1 MNIVMP
7 RLGESVEEGTVI
19 RWLKQVGDPI
29 ERDESVVE
37 ITTDKID
44 TDIPAIA
51 GGVLSEIRV
60 AEGTT
65 VAIGEVIGVIDTGDE
80 EEPGTG
86 EAGEDGRAGRDSGDG
101 GDGGETGGEVE
112 TIEADALTP
121 AAETGDGGPLRGK
134 RSERFYSPLVLR
146 IAREERIDM
155 ATLES
160 LEGTGKGGRLTR
172 DDLLTYLER
181 RASRIPEPAV
191 EQEED
196 SEFVS
201 VSRPSGTEEARV
213 VNMDT
218 LRKAISKHMVLS
230 KQVSPHVT
238 SVSEVDMTHVVR
250 FRDEARE
257 PFQQKTGIRLTLTP
271 FFITAIVEA
280 LRANPMLNA
289 TMDGDRVLQWKH
301 VNLGL
306 AVGLEKGVVVPV
318 IRHADEM
325 DFAEIAG
332 AAHDL
337 AKRAHDRKLSPDDLK
352 GSTFTLTNPGM
363 WDTLFGTPIINQP
376 EAGILATGSVKKQVV
391 VQADD
396 SLAIRSMMYLSLSF
410 DHRFIDGLNAARFI
424 RDITRSLES
433 FDTGRVGV

>member
-80 EEPGTG
+80 EEAESTGTEAEG
-86 EAGEDGRAGRDSGDG
+86 QPERAGEGPETIEADELTPAAADG
-101 GDGGETGGEVE
+101 GDGG
-112 TIEADALTP
+112 
-121 AAETGDGGPLRGK
+121 PLKRR

-155 ATLES
+155 ATLEA
-160 LEGTGKGGRLTR
+160 LEGTGKGGRVTR

-181 RASRIPEPAV
+181 RASRIPEPAA
-191 EQEED
+191 EQEDD
-196 SEFVS
+196 SEYVS
-201 VSRPSGTEEARV
+201 VSRPAGIEEARV
-213 VNMDT
+213 VTMDT
-218 LRKAISKHMVLS
+218 LRKAIARHMVLS
-230 KQVSPHVT
+230 KEVSPHVT

-257 PFQQKTGIRLTLTP
+257 RFQQKTGIKLTLTP
-271 FFITAIVEA
+271 FFITAIVDA
-280 LRANPMLNA
+280 LQANPMLNA

-301 VNLGL
+301 VNMGL

-376 EAGILATGSVKKQVV
+376 EAGIIATGSVKKQVV

-396 SLAIRSMMYLSLSF
+396 SLAIRSMMFMSLSF

-424 RDITRSLES
+424 RDITRGLES

>member
-19 RWLKQVGDPI
+19 RWLKKVGDPI
-29 ERDESVVE
+29 DRDESVVE

-65 VAIGEVIGVIDTGDE
+65 VSIGEVIGVIDTGDDAE
-80 EEPGTG
+80 TG
-86 EAGEDGRAGRDSGDG
+86 PSEAEAEGQAERAG
-101 GDGGETGGEVE
+101 GEPE
-112 TIEADALTP
+112 TIEADELTP
-121 AAETGDGGPLRGK
+121 AAADSGDEGPVRRA
-134 RSERFYSPLVLR
+134 RSDRFYSPLVLR

-160 LEGTGKGGRLTR
+160 LEGTGKGGRVTR

-181 RASRIPEPAV
+181 RASRIPEPAA
-191 EQEED
+191 EQEDE

-201 VSRPSGTEEARV
+201 VSRPAGTEEARV
-213 VNMDT
+213 VSLDT
-218 LRKAISKHMVLS
+218 LRKTIARHMVLS

-257 PFQQKTGIRLTLTP
+257 RFQQKTGIKLTLTP
-271 FFITAIVEA
+271 FFITAIVDA

-289 TMDGDRVLQWKH
+289 TMDGDRILQWKH
-301 VNLGL
+301 VNMGL

-325 DFAEIAG
+325 DFSEIAR

-376 EAGILATGSVKKQVV
+376 EAGIIATGSVKKQVV

-396 SLAIRSMMYLSLSF
+396 SLAIRSMMFMSLSF

-424 RDITRSLES
+424 RDITRGLES
-433 FDTGRVGV
+433 FDTGRVGA

>member
-1 MNIVMP
+1 MP

-80 EEPGTG
+80 EDAGSG
-86 EAGEDGRAGRDSGDG
+86 EADAEGQAER
-101 GDGGETGGEVE
+101 TGPEPE
-112 TIEADALTP
+112 TIEADELTP
-121 AAETGDGGPLRGK
+121 AAAGGGDGGPLRRK

-160 LEGTGKGGRLTR
+160 LEGTGKGGRVTR

-181 RASRIPEPAV
+181 RASRIPEPAA
-191 EQEED
+191 EQEGD
-196 SEFVS
+196 SEYVS

-218 LRKAISKHMVLS
+218 LRKTIARHMVHS
-230 KQVSPHVT
+230 KEVSPHVT

-257 PFQQKTGIRLTLTP
+257 RFQQKTGIRLTLTP
-271 FFITAIVEA
+271 FFITAIVDA
-280 LRANPMLNA
+280 LRENPMLNA

-325 DFAEIAG
+325 DFAEIAA

-424 RDITRSLES
+424 RDITRNLES
-433 FDTGRVGV
+433 FDTGRVGA

>member
-1 MNIVMP
+1 MRNVNIVMP

-80 EEPGTG
+80 VDAGSG
-86 EAGEDGRAGRDSGDG
+86 EADAEGQAERAGP
-101 GDGGETGGEVE
+101 EPE
-112 TIEADALTP
+112 TIEADELTP
-121 AAETGDGGPLRGK
+121 AAADGGDGGPLRRK

-160 LEGTGKGGRLTR
+160 LEGTGKGGRVTR

-181 RASRIPEPAV
+181 RASRIPEPAA
-191 EQEED
+191 EQEEA

-201 VSRPSGTEEARV
+201 VSRPAGTEEARV

-218 LRKAISKHMVLS
+218 LRKAIARHMVHS
-230 KQVSPHVT
+230 KEVSPHVT

-257 PFQQKTGIRLTLTP
+257 RFQQKTGIRLTLTP
-271 FFITAIVEA
+271 FFITAIVDA
-280 LRANPMLNA
+280 LRENPMLNA

-325 DFAEIAG
+325 EFAEIAA

-424 RDITRSLES
+424 RDITHNLES
-433 FDTGRVGV
+433 FDTGRVGA

>member
-19 RWLKQVGDPI
+19 RWLKKVGDPI
-29 ERDESVVE
+29 DRDESVVE

-60 AEGTT
+60 DEGTT
-65 VAIGEVIGVIDTGDE
+65 VAIGEVIGVIDTGDDADAGPSGVE
-80 EEPGTG
+80 AEGQAERAGEEP
-86 EAGEDGRAGRDSGDG
+86 
-101 GDGGETGGEVE
+101 E
-112 TIEADALTP
+112 TIEADELTP
-121 AAETGDGGPLRGK
+121 AAADSDNESPVRRA
-134 RSERFYSPLVLR
+134 RSDRFYSPLVLR

-160 LEGTGKGGRLTR
+160 LEGTGKGGRVTR

-181 RASRIPEPAV
+181 RASRIPEPAA
-191 EQEED
+191 EQEDE

-201 VSRPSGTEEARV
+201 VSRPAGTEEARV
-213 VNMDT
+213 VSLDT
-218 LRKAISKHMVLS
+218 LRKTIARHMVLS

-257 PFQQKTGIRLTLTP
+257 RFQQKTGIKLTLTP
-271 FFITAIVEA
+271 FFITAIVDA

-289 TMDGDRVLQWKH
+289 TMDGDRILQWKH
-301 VNLGL
+301 VNMGL

-325 DFAEIAG
+325 DFSEIAR

-376 EAGILATGSVKKQVV
+376 EAGIIATGSVKKQVV

-396 SLAIRSMMYLSLSF
+396 SLAIRSMMFMSLSF

-424 RDITRSLES
+424 RDITRGLES
-433 FDTGRVGV
+433 FDTGRVGA

>member
-1 MNIVMP
+1 VNIVMP

-19 RWLKQVGDPI
+19 RWLKKVGDPI
-29 ERDESVVE
+29 DRDESVVE

-65 VAIGEVIGVIDTGDE
+65 VSIGEVIGVIDTGDDADAGPSGVE
-80 EEPGTG
+80 AEGQAERAGEEP
-86 EAGEDGRAGRDSGDG
+86 
-101 GDGGETGGEVE
+101 E
-112 TIEADALTP
+112 TIEADELTP
-121 AAETGDGGPLRGK
+121 AAADSDDESPVRRA
-134 RSERFYSPLVLR
+134 RSDRFYSPLVLR

-160 LEGTGKGGRLTR
+160 LEGTGKGGRVTR

-181 RASRIPEPAV
+181 RASRIPEPAA
-191 EQEED
+191 EQEDE

-201 VSRPSGTEEARV
+201 VSRPAGTEEARV
-213 VNMDT
+213 VSLDT
-218 LRKAISKHMVLS
+218 LRKTIARHMVLS

-257 PFQQKTGIRLTLTP
+257 RFQQKTGIKLTLTP
-271 FFITAIVEA
+271 FFITAIVDA

-289 TMDGDRVLQWKH
+289 TMDGDRILQWKH
-301 VNLGL
+301 VNIGL

-325 DFAEIAG
+325 DFSEIAR

-376 EAGILATGSVKKQVV
+376 EAGIIATGSVKKQVV

-396 SLAIRSMMYLSLSF
+396 SLAIRSMMFMSLSF

-424 RDITRSLES
+424 RDITRGLES
-433 FDTGRVGV
+433 FDTGRVGA

>member
-1 MNIVMP
+1 MRNVNITMP
-7 RLGESVEEGTVI
+7 RLGESVEEGTII
-19 RWLKQVGDPI
+19 RWLKKVGDPI

-60 AEGTT
+60 DEGTT
-65 VAIGEVIGVIDTGDE
+65 VAIGEIIGVIDTGDE
-80 EEPGTG
+80 EDADSSAADTEEQP
-86 EAGEDGRAGRDSGDG
+86 DGSVDAP
-101 GDGGETGGEVE
+101 E
-112 TIEADALTP
+112 TIDADELTP
-121 AAETGDGGPLRGK
+121 AAAEAVDGDPLR
-134 RSERFYSPLVLR
+134 RRRAERFYSPLVLR

-155 ATLES
+155 AALES
-160 LEGTGKGGRLTR
+160 LEGTGKGGRVTR

-181 RASRIPEPAV
+181 RASRIPEPAA
-191 EQEED
+191 EQDED
-196 SEFVS
+196 TEFVS
-201 VSRPSGTEEARV
+201 VSRPAGTEEARV

-218 LRKAISKHMVLS
+218 LRKAIAKHMVLS

-250 FRDEARE
+250 YREEARE
-257 PFQQKTGIRLTLTP
+257 RFQQKTGIKLTLTP
-271 FFITAIVEA
+271 FFITAIVDA

-289 TMDGDRVLQWKH
+289 TMDDDRVLQWKH

-325 DFAEIAG
+325 DFSEISQ

-396 SLAIRSMMYLSLSF
+396 SLAIRSMMFLSLSF

-424 RDITRSLES
+424 RDITRNLET
-433 FDTGRVGV
+433 FDTDRVGV

>member
-19 RWLKQVGDPI
+19 RWLKQVGDPV

-51 GGVLSEIRV
+51 GGVLREIRV

-80 EEPGTG
+80 EDAESG
-86 EAGEDGRAGRDSGDG
+86 EAAAAAEDQAEDPGAAP
-101 GDGGETGGEVE
+101 E
-112 TIEADALTP
+112 TIEADERTP
-121 AAETGDGGPLRGK
+121 AAADGGDGGPLRRK

-160 LEGTGKGGRLTR
+160 LEGTGKGGRVTR

-181 RASRIPEPAV
+181 RASRIPEPAA
-191 EQEED
+191 EQED
-196 SEFVS
+196 ASEYVS
-201 VSRPSGTEEARV
+201 VSRPAGTEEARV
-213 VNMDT
+213 VAMDT
-218 LRKAISKHMVLS
+218 LRKAIARHMVLS
-230 KQVSPHVT
+230 KEVSPHVT

-250 FRDEARE
+250 FRDRARDE
-257 PFQQKTGIRLTLTP
+257 FQQKTGIKLTLTP
-271 FFITAIVEA
+271 FFITAIVDA
-280 LRANPMLNA
+280 LRANPVLNA
-289 TMDGDRVLQWKH
+289 TMDGDRILQWKH
-301 VNLGL
+301 VNMGL

-325 DFAEIAG
+325 DFAEIAR

-376 EAGILATGSVKKQVV
+376 EAGIIATGSVKKQVV

-396 SLAIRSMMYLSLSF
+396 SLAIRSMMFLSLSF

-424 RDITRSLES
+424 RDITRGLES
-433 FDTGRVGV
+433 FDTDRVGV

>member
-1 MNIVMP
+1 MP

-80 EEPGTG
+80 EDAGSG
-86 EAGEDGRAGRDSGDG
+86 ESDAEGQAERAGP
-101 GDGGETGGEVE
+101 EPE
-112 TIEADALTP
+112 TIEADELTP
-121 AAETGDGGPLRGK
+121 AAADGGDGGPLRRK

-160 LEGTGKGGRLTR
+160 LEGTGKGGRVTR

-181 RASRIPEPAV
+181 RASRIPEPAA
-191 EQEED
+191 EQEGD
-196 SEFVS
+196 SEYVS
-201 VSRPSGTEEARV
+201 VSRPSGTEEAGV

-218 LRKAISKHMVLS
+218 LRKAIARHMVHS
-230 KQVSPHVT
+230 KEVSPHVT

-257 PFQQKTGIRLTLTP
+257 RFQQKTGIRLTLTP
-271 FFITAIVEA
+271 FFITAIVDA
-280 LRANPMLNA
+280 LRENPMLNA

-325 DFAEIAG
+325 DFAEIAA

-424 RDITRSLES
+424 RDITRNLES
-433 FDTGRVGV
+433 FDTGRVGA

>member
-1 MNIVMP
+1 MP

-80 EEPGTG
+80 EDAGSG
-86 EAGEDGRAGRDSGDG
+86 EADAEGQAERAGP
-101 GDGGETGGEVE
+101 EPE
-112 TIEADALTP
+112 TIEADELTP
-121 AAETGDGGPLRGK
+121 AAADGGDGGPLRRK

-160 LEGTGKGGRLTR
+160 LEGTGKGGRVTR

-181 RASRIPEPAV
+181 RASRIPEPAA
-191 EQEED
+191 EQEGD
-196 SEFVS
+196 SEYVS

-218 LRKAISKHMVLS
+218 LRKAIARHMVHS
-230 KQVSPHVT
+230 KEVSPHVT

-257 PFQQKTGIRLTLTP
+257 RFQQKTGIRLTLTP
-271 FFITAIVEA
+271 FFITAIVDA
-280 LRANPMLNA
+280 LRENPMLNA

-325 DFAEIAG
+325 DFAEIAA

-424 RDITRSLES
+424 RDITRNLES
-433 FDTGRVGV
+433 FDTGRVGA

>member
-65 VAIGEVIGVIDTGDE
+65 VAIGEVIGVIDTGE
-80 EEPGTG
+80 EEDGG
-86 EAGEDGRAGRDSGDG
+86 SSEAGEDTQAGQAGQAGDASGQ
-101 GDGGETGGEVE
+101 TE
-112 TIEADALTP
+112 TIEADELTP
-121 AAETGDGGPLRGK
+121 AAADGGDGGPLR
-134 RSERFYSPLVLR
+134 RRRAERFYSPLVLR

-160 LEGTGKGGRLTR
+160 MEGTGKGGRVTR

-181 RASRIPEPAV
+181 RASRIPEPSA
-191 EQEED
+191 EQDED

-201 VSRPSGTEEARV
+201 VSRPAGTEEARV

-218 LRKAISKHMVLS
+218 LRKTIARHMVLS

-250 FRDEARE
+250 FRDQARE
-257 PFQQKTGIRLTLTP
+257 RFQQKTGIRLTLTP
-271 FFITAIVEA
+271 FFITAIVDA

-289 TMDGDRVLQWKH
+289 TMDGDRILQWKH

-325 DFAEIAG
+325 DFAEIAE

-337 AKRAHDRKLSPDDLK
+337 AKRAHDRKLIPDDLK

-396 SLAIRSMMYLSLSF
+396 SLAIRSMMFLSLSF

-424 RDITRSLES
+424 RDITRNLES
-433 FDTGRVGV
+433 FDTDRVVA

>member
-65 VAIGEVIGVIDTGDE
+65 VAIGEVIGVIDTGDK
-80 EEPGTG
+80 
-86 EAGEDGRAGRDSGDG
+86 DSGP
-101 GDGGETGGEVE
+101 GDAEPSGAEAEEQTEGAAEAPE
-112 TIEADALTP
+112 TIQADELTP
-121 AAETGDGGPLRGK
+121 AAAESVEEVPARRA
-134 RSERFYSPLVLR
+134 RSDRFYSPLVLR

-160 LEGTGKGGRLTR
+160 MEGTGKGGRVTR
-172 DDLLTYLER
+172 DDLLAYLER
-181 RASRIPEPAV
+181 RASRIPEPAA
-191 EQEED
+191 EQEDE
-196 SEFVS
+196 SEYIS
-201 VSRPSGTEEARV
+201 VSRPSGAEEARV
-213 VNMDT
+213 VTMDT
-218 LRKAISKHMVLS
+218 LRKTIAKHMVLS

-250 FRDEARE
+250 FRDQARE
-257 PFQQKTGIRLTLTP
+257 RFQQKTGIRLTLTP
-271 FFITAIVEA
+271 FFITAIVDA

-289 TMDGDRVLQWKH
+289 TMDGDRILQWKH
-301 VNLGL
+301 VNMGL

-325 DFAEIAG
+325 DFAQIAE

-337 AKRAHDRKLSPDDLK
+337 ARRAHDRKLTPDDLQ

-376 EAGILATGSVKKQVV
+376 EAGIIATGSVKKQVV

-396 SLAIRSMMYLSLSF
+396 SLAIRSMMFLSLSF

-424 RDITRSLES
+424 RDITRGLES
-433 FDTGRVGV
+433 FDTERVGV

>member
-80 EEPGTG
+80 EDAGSG
-86 EAGEDGRAGRDSGDG
+86 EADAEGQAERAGP
-101 GDGGETGGEVE
+101 EPE
-112 TIEADALTP
+112 TIEADELTP
-121 AAETGDGGPLRGK
+121 AAADGGDGGPLRRK

-160 LEGTGKGGRLTR
+160 LEGTGKGGRVTR

-181 RASRIPEPAV
+181 RASRIPEPAA
-191 EQEED
+191 EQEEA

-201 VSRPSGTEEARV
+201 VSRPAGTEEARV

-218 LRKAISKHMVLS
+218 LRKAIARHMVHS
-230 KQVSPHVT
+230 KEVSPHVT

-257 PFQQKTGIRLTLTP
+257 RFQQKTGIRLTLTP
-271 FFITAIVEA
+271 FFITAIVDA
-280 LRANPMLNA
+280 LRENPMLNA

-325 DFAEIAG
+325 DFAEIAA

-424 RDITRSLES
+424 RDITRNLES
-433 FDTGRVGV
+433 FDTGRVGA

>member
-19 RWLKQVGDPI
+19 RWLKQVGDPV

-51 GGVLSEIRV
+51 GGVLREIRV

-80 EEPGTG
+80 EDAESG
-86 EAGEDGRAGRDSGDG
+86 EAAAAAEDQTEDSGAAP
-101 GDGGETGGEVE
+101 E
-112 TIEADALTP
+112 TIEADERTP
-121 AAETGDGGPLRGK
+121 AAADGGDGGPLRRK

-160 LEGTGKGGRLTR
+160 LKGTGKGSRVTR

-181 RASRIPEPAV
+181 RASRIPEPAA
-191 EQEED
+191 EQED
-196 SEFVS
+196 ASEYVS
-201 VSRPSGTEEARV
+201 VSRPAGTEEARV
-213 VNMDT
+213 VTMDT
-218 LRKAISKHMVLS
+218 LRKAIARHMVLS
-230 KQVSPHVT
+230 KEVSPHVT

-250 FRDEARE
+250 FRDRARDE
-257 PFQQKTGIRLTLTP
+257 FQQKTGIKLTLTP
-271 FFITAIVEA
+271 FFITAIVDA
-280 LRANPMLNA
+280 LRANPVLNA
-289 TMDGDRVLQWKH
+289 TMDGDRILQWKH
-301 VNLGL
+301 VNMGL

-325 DFAEIAG
+325 DFAEIAR

-376 EAGILATGSVKKQVV
+376 EAGIIATGSVKKQVV

-396 SLAIRSMMYLSLSF
+396 SLAIRSMMFLSLSF

-424 RDITRSLES
+424 RDITRGLES
-433 FDTGRVGV
+433 FDTDRVGV

>member
-1 MNIVMP
+1 MNITMP

-19 RWLKQVGDPI
+19 RWLKKVGDPI

-60 AEGTT
+60 DEGTT
-65 VAIGEVIGVIDTGDE
+65 VAIGEDADSSAADT
-80 EEPGTG
+80 
-86 EAGEDGRAGRDSGDG
+86 EDQPDG
-101 GDGGETGGEVE
+101 SVDAPE
-112 TIEADALTP
+112 TIDADELTP
-121 AAETGDGGPLRGK
+121 AAAEAVDGGPLR
-134 RSERFYSPLVLR
+134 RRRAERFYSPLVLR

-155 ATLES
+155 AMLES
-160 LEGTGKGGRLTR
+160 LEGTGKGGRVTR

-181 RASRIPEPAV
+181 RASRIPEPAA
-191 EQEED
+191 EQDED

-201 VSRPSGTEEARV
+201 VSRPAGTEEARV

-218 LRKAISKHMVLS
+218 LRKTIAKHMVLS

-250 FRDEARE
+250 YREEARE
-257 PFQQKTGIRLTLTP
+257 RFQQKTGIKLTLTP
-271 FFITAIVEA
+271 FFITAIVDA

-289 TMDGDRVLQWKH
+289 TMDDDRVLQWKH

-325 DFAEIAG
+325 DFSEIAQ

-396 SLAIRSMMYLSLSF
+396 SLAIRSMMFLSLSF

-424 RDITRSLES
+424 RDITRNLET
-433 FDTGRVGV
+433 FDTDRVGV

>member
-1 MNIVMP
+1 MP

-80 EEPGTG
+80 EDAGSG
-86 EAGEDGRAGRDSGDG
+86 EADAEGQAERAGP
-101 GDGGETGGEVE
+101 EPE
-112 TIEADALTP
+112 TIEADELTP
-121 AAETGDGGPLRGK
+121 AAADGGDGGPLRRK

-160 LEGTGKGGRLTR
+160 LEGTGKGGRVTR

-181 RASRIPEPAV
+181 RASRIPEPAA
-191 EQEED
+191 EQEEA

-201 VSRPSGTEEARV
+201 VSRPAGTEEARV

-218 LRKAISKHMVLS
+218 LRKAIARHMVHS
-230 KQVSPHVT
+230 KEVSPHVT

-257 PFQQKTGIRLTLTP
+257 RFQQKTGIRLTLTP
-271 FFITAIVEA
+271 FFITAIVDA
-280 LRANPMLNA
+280 LRENPMLNA

-325 DFAEIAG
+325 EFAEIAA

-424 RDITRSLES
+424 RDITRNLES
-433 FDTGRVGV
+433 FDTGRVGA

>member
-19 RWLKQVGDPI
+19 RWLKQVGDPV

-51 GGVLSEIRV
+51 GGVLREIRV

-80 EEPGTG
+80 EDAESG
-86 EAGEDGRAGRDSGDG
+86 EAAAAAEDQTEESRAAP
-101 GDGGETGGEVE
+101 E
-112 TIEADALTP
+112 TIEADERTP
-121 AAETGDGGPLRGK
+121 AAADGGDGGPLRRK

-160 LEGTGKGGRLTR
+160 LEGTGKGGRVTR

-181 RASRIPEPAV
+181 RASRIPEPAA
-191 EQEED
+191 EQED
-196 SEFVS
+196 ASEYVS
-201 VSRPSGTEEARV
+201 VSRPAGTEEARV
-213 VNMDT
+213 VTMDT
-218 LRKAISKHMVLS
+218 LRKAIARHMVLS
-230 KQVSPHVT
+230 KEVSPHVT

-250 FRDEARE
+250 FRDRARDE
-257 PFQQKTGIRLTLTP
+257 FQQKTGIKLTLTP
-271 FFITAIVEA
+271 FFITAIVDA
-280 LRANPMLNA
+280 LRANPVLNA
-289 TMDGDRVLQWKH
+289 TMDGDRILQWKH
-301 VNLGL
+301 VNMGL

-325 DFAEIAG
+325 DFAEIAR

-376 EAGILATGSVKKQVV
+376 EAGIIATGSVKKQVV

-396 SLAIRSMMYLSLSF
+396 SLAIRSMMFLSLSF

-424 RDITRSLES
+424 RDITRGLES
-433 FDTGRVGV
+433 FDTDRVGV

>member
-1 MNIVMP
+1 MRNVNITMP

-19 RWLKQVGDPI
+19 RWLKKVGDPI

-60 AEGTT
+60 DEGTT
-65 VAIGEVIGVIDTGDE
+65 VAIGEIIGVIDTGDE
-80 EEPGTG
+80 EDAESSATDAEEQP
-86 EAGEDGRAGRDSGDG
+86 DGSGDAP
-101 GDGGETGGEVE
+101 E
-112 TIEADALTP
+112 TIDADELTP
-121 AAETGDGGPLRGK
+121 VAAEAVDGGPLR
-134 RSERFYSPLVLR
+134 RRRAERFYSPLVLR

-160 LEGTGKGGRLTR
+160 MEGTGKSGRVTR

-181 RASRIPEPAV
+181 RASRIPEPAA
-191 EQEED
+191 EQDED

-201 VSRPSGTEEARV
+201 VSRPAGTEEARV

-218 LRKAISKHMVLS
+218 LRKTIAKHMVLS

-250 FRDEARE
+250 YREEARE
-257 PFQQKTGIRLTLTP
+257 RFQQKTGIKLTLTP
-271 FFITAIVEA
+271 FFITAIVDA

-289 TMDGDRVLQWKH
+289 TMDDDRVLQWKH

-325 DFAEIAG
+325 DFSEIAQ

-396 SLAIRSMMYLSLSF
+396 SLAIRSMMFLSLSF

-424 RDITRSLES
+424 RDITRNLET
-433 FDTGRVGV
+433 FDTDRVGV

>member
-19 RWLKQVGDPI
+19 RWLKKVGDTI

-60 AEGTT
+60 NEGTT
-65 VAIGEVIGVIDTGDE
+65 VSIGEIIGVIDTGDD
-80 EEPGTG
+80 
-86 EAGEDGRAGRDSGDG
+86 EDGDG
-101 GDGGETGGEVE
+101 GGTAAGEQSDGPGEAPE
-112 TIEADALTP
+112 TIEVDELTP
-121 AAETGDGGPLRGK
+121 AAVDPEDGEPPR
-134 RSERFYSPLVLR
+134 RRRAERFYSPLVLR

-160 LEGTGKGGRLTR
+160 MEGSGKGGRVTR

-181 RASRIPEPAV
+181 RASRIPDPAADRD
-191 EQEED
+191 ED

-218 LRKAISKHMVLS
+218 LRKAIATHMVHS

-250 FRDEARE
+250 YRDEARE
-257 PFQQKTGIRLTLTP
+257 RFHQKTGIKLTLTP
-271 FFITAIVEA
+271 FFITAIVDA
-280 LRANPMLNA
+280 LRANPLLNA
-289 TMDGDRVLQWKH
+289 TMDEDRVLQWKH
-301 VNLGL
+301 VNMGL

-325 DFAEIAG
+325 DFSEIAQ

-396 SLAIRSMMYLSLSF
+396 SLAIRSMMFLSLSF

-424 RDITRSLES
+424 RDITRNLES
-433 FDTGRVGV
+433 FDTDRIGV

>member
-1 MNIVMP
+1 MNITMP

-19 RWLKQVGDPI
+19 RWLKKVGDPI

-60 AEGTT
+60 DEGTT
-65 VAIGEVIGVIDTGDE
+65 VAIGEIIGVIDTGDE
-80 EEPGTG
+80 EDAESSATDAEEQP
-86 EAGEDGRAGRDSGDG
+86 DGSGDAP
-101 GDGGETGGEVE
+101 E
-112 TIEADALTP
+112 TIDADELTP
-121 AAETGDGGPLRGK
+121 AAAEAVDGGPLR
-134 RSERFYSPLVLR
+134 RRRAERFYSPLVLR

-160 LEGTGKGGRLTR
+160 MEGTGKSGRVTR

-181 RASRIPEPAV
+181 RASRIPEPAA
-191 EQEED
+191 EQDED

-201 VSRPSGTEEARV
+201 VSRPAGTEEARV

-218 LRKAISKHMVLS
+218 LRKTIAKHMVLS

-250 FRDEARE
+250 YREEARE
-257 PFQQKTGIRLTLTP
+257 RFQQKTGIKLTLTP
-271 FFITAIVEA
+271 FFITAIVDA

-289 TMDGDRVLQWKH
+289 TMDDDRVLQWKH

-325 DFAEIAG
+325 DFSEIAQ

-396 SLAIRSMMYLSLSF
+396 SLAIRSMMFLSLSF

-424 RDITRSLES
+424 RDITRNLET
-433 FDTGRVGV
+433 FDTDRVGV

>member
-80 EEPGTG
+80 EDAESTGT
-86 EAGEDGRAGRDSGDG
+86 EAEGQPERAGA
-101 GDGGETGGEVE
+101 EPE
-112 TIEADALTP
+112 TIEADELTP
-121 AAETGDGGPLRGK
+121 AAADGGDGGPLRRR

-155 ATLES
+155 ATLEA
-160 LEGTGKGGRLTR
+160 LEGTGKSGRVTR

-181 RASRIPEPAV
+181 RASRIPEPAA
-191 EQEED
+191 EQEDD
-196 SEFVS
+196 SEYVS
-201 VSRPSGTEEARV
+201 VSRPAGTEEARV
-213 VNMDT
+213 VTMDT
-218 LRKAISKHMVLS
+218 LRKAIARHMVLS
-230 KQVSPHVT
+230 KEVSPHVT

-250 FRDEARE
+250 FRNEARE
-257 PFQQKTGIRLTLTP
+257 RFQQKTGIKLTLTP
-271 FFITAIVEA
+271 FFITAIVDA

-289 TMDGDRVLQWKH
+289 TMDGDRILQWKH
-301 VNLGL
+301 VNMGL

-376 EAGILATGSVKKQVV
+376 EAGIIATGSVKKQVV

-396 SLAIRSMMYLSLSF
+396 SLAIRSMMFMSLSF

-424 RDITRSLES
+424 RDITRGLES
-433 FDTGRVGV
+433 FDTDRVGV

>member
-1 MNIVMP
+1 MNITMP

-19 RWLKQVGDPI
+19 RWLKKVGDPI

-60 AEGTT
+60 DEGTT
-65 VAIGEVIGVIDTGDE
+65 VAIGEIIGVIDTGDE
-80 EEPGTG
+80 EDADSSAAGT
-86 EAGEDGRAGRDSGDG
+86 EEQPDGSVDAP
-101 GDGGETGGEVE
+101 E
-112 TIEADALTP
+112 TIDADELTP
-121 AAETGDGGPLRGK
+121 AAAEAVDGGPLR
-134 RSERFYSPLVLR
+134 RRRAERFYSPLVLR

-155 ATLES
+155 AALES
-160 LEGTGKGGRLTR
+160 LEGTGKGGRVTR

-181 RASRIPEPAV
+181 RASRIPEPAA
-191 EQEED
+191 EQDED

-201 VSRPSGTEEARV
+201 VSRPAGTEEARV

-218 LRKAISKHMVLS
+218 LRKTIAKHMVLS

-250 FRDEARE
+250 YREEARE
-257 PFQQKTGIRLTLTP
+257 RFQQKTGIKLTLTP
-271 FFITAIVEA
+271 FFITAIVDA

-289 TMDGDRVLQWKH
+289 TMDDDRVLQWKH

-325 DFAEIAG
+325 DFSEIAK

-396 SLAIRSMMYLSLSF
+396 SLAIRSMMFLSLSF

-424 RDITRSLES
+424 RDITRNLET
-433 FDTGRVGV
+433 FDTDRVGV

>member
-1 MNIVMP
+1 MP

-65 VAIGEVIGVIDTGDE
+65 VAIGEVIGVIDTGDDADAE
-80 EEPGTG
+80 SSGAEADEQLEGAG
-86 EAGEDGRAGRDSGDG
+86 EAP
-101 GDGGETGGEVE
+101 E
-112 TIEADALTP
+112 TIEADELTP
-121 AAETGDGGPLRGK
+121 AAADGGGGGPVRRA
-134 RSERFYSPLVLR
+134 RSDRFYSPLVLR

-160 LEGTGKGGRLTR
+160 LEGTGKGGRVTR

-181 RASRIPEPAV
+181 RASRIPEPAA
-191 EQEED
+191 EQEGE
-196 SEFVS
+196 SEYIS
-201 VSRPSGTEEARV
+201 VSRPAGTEEARV
-213 VNMDT
+213 VTMDT
-218 LRKAISKHMVLS
+218 LRKTIAKHLVHS

-257 PFQQKTGIRLTLTP
+257 RFQQKTGIRLTLTP
-271 FFITAIVEA
+271 FFITAIVDA

-289 TMDGDRVLQWKH
+289 TMDGDRILQWKH
-301 VNLGL
+301 VNMGL

-325 DFAEIAG
+325 DFAEIAE

-337 AKRAHDRKLSPDDLK
+337 AKRAHDRKLTPDDLK

-376 EAGILATGSVKKQVV
+376 EAGIIATGSVKKQVV

-396 SLAIRSMMYLSLSF
+396 SLAIRSMMFLSLSF

-424 RDITRSLES
+424 RDITRGLES
-433 FDTGRVGV
+433 FDTDRVGV

>member
-1 MNIVMP
+1 MNITMP

-19 RWLKQVGDPI
+19 RWLKKVGDPI

-60 AEGTT
+60 DEGTT
-65 VAIGEVIGVIDTGDE
+65 VAIGEIIGVIDTGDE
-80 EEPGTG
+80 EDAESSATDAEEQP
-86 EAGEDGRAGRDSGDG
+86 DGSGDAP
-101 GDGGETGGEVE
+101 E
-112 TIEADALTP
+112 TIDADELTP
-121 AAETGDGGPLRGK
+121 VAAEAVDGGPLR
-134 RSERFYSPLVLR
+134 RRRAERFYSPLVLR

-160 LEGTGKGGRLTR
+160 MEGTGKSGRVTR

-181 RASRIPEPAV
+181 RASRIPEPAA
-191 EQEED
+191 EQDED

-201 VSRPSGTEEARV
+201 VSRPAGTEEARV

-218 LRKAISKHMVLS
+218 LRKTIAKHMVLS

-250 FRDEARE
+250 YREEARE
-257 PFQQKTGIRLTLTP
+257 RFQQKTGIKLTLTP
-271 FFITAIVEA
+271 FFITAIVDA

-289 TMDGDRVLQWKH
+289 TMDDDRVLQWKH

-325 DFAEIAG
+325 DFSEIAQ

-396 SLAIRSMMYLSLSF
+396 SLAIRSMMFLSLSF

-424 RDITRSLES
+424 RDITRNLET
-433 FDTGRVGV
+433 FDTDRVGV

>member
-1 MNIVMP
+1 MNITMP

-19 RWLKQVGDPI
+19 RWLKKVGDPI

-60 AEGTT
+60 DEGTT
-65 VAIGEVIGVIDTGDE
+65 VAIGEIIGVIDTGDE
-80 EEPGTG
+80 EDADPSTADAEEQPAGPGD
-86 EAGEDGRAGRDSGDG
+86 AP
-101 GDGGETGGEVE
+101 E
-112 TIEADALTP
+112 TIDADELTP
-121 AAETGDGGPLRGK
+121 AAAEAVDGGPLR
-134 RSERFYSPLVLR
+134 RRRAERFYSPLVLR

-160 LEGTGKGGRLTR
+160 MEGTGKGGRVTR

-181 RASRIPEPAV
+181 RASRIPEPAA
-191 EQEED
+191 EQDED

-201 VSRPSGTEEARV
+201 VSRPAGTEEARV

-218 LRKAISKHMVLS
+218 LRKTIAKHMVLS

-250 FRDEARE
+250 YREEARE
-257 PFQQKTGIRLTLTP
+257 RFQQKTGIKLTLTP
-271 FFITAIVEA
+271 FFITAIVDA

-289 TMDGDRVLQWKH
+289 TMDDDRVLQWKH

-325 DFAEIAG
+325 DFSEIAQ

-396 SLAIRSMMYLSLSF
+396 SLAIRSMMFLSLSF

-424 RDITRSLES
+424 RDIARNLET
-433 FDTGRVGV
+433 FDTDRVGV

>member
-80 EEPGTG
+80 EDAESTGTEAEG
-86 EAGEDGRAGRDSGDG
+86 QPERAGEEPETIEADELTPAAADG
-101 GDGGETGGEVE
+101 GDGG
-112 TIEADALTP
+112 
-121 AAETGDGGPLRGK
+121 PLKRR

-155 ATLES
+155 ATLEA
-160 LEGTGKGGRLTR
+160 LEGTGKGGRVTR

-181 RASRIPEPAV
+181 RASRIPEPAA
-191 EQEED
+191 EQEDD
-196 SEFVS
+196 SEYVS
-201 VSRPSGTEEARV
+201 VSRPAGTEEARV
-213 VNMDT
+213 VTMDT
-218 LRKAISKHMVLS
+218 LRKAIARHMVLS
-230 KQVSPHVT
+230 KEVSPHVT

-257 PFQQKTGIRLTLTP
+257 RFQQKTGIKLTLTP
-271 FFITAIVEA
+271 FFITAIVDA
-280 LRANPMLNA
+280 LQANPMLNA

-301 VNLGL
+301 VNMGL

-376 EAGILATGSVKKQVV
+376 EAGIIATGSVKKQVV

-396 SLAIRSMMYLSLSF
+396 SLAIRSMMFMSLSF

-424 RDITRSLES
+424 RDITRGLES
-433 FDTGRVGV
+433 FDTSRVGV

>member
-1 MNIVMP
+1 MRNVNIVMP

-80 EEPGTG
+80 EDAGSG
-86 EAGEDGRAGRDSGDG
+86 EADAEGQAERAGP
-101 GDGGETGGEVE
+101 EPE
-112 TIEADALTP
+112 TIEADELTP
-121 AAETGDGGPLRGK
+121 AAADGGDGGPLRRK

-160 LEGTGKGGRLTR
+160 LEGTGKGGRVTR

-181 RASRIPEPAV
+181 RASRIPEPAA
-191 EQEED
+191 EQEEA

-201 VSRPSGTEEARV
+201 VSRPAGTEEARV

-218 LRKAISKHMVLS
+218 LRKAIARHMVHS
-230 KQVSPHVT
+230 KEVSPHVT

-257 PFQQKTGIRLTLTP
+257 RFQQKTGIRLTLTP
-271 FFITAIVEA
+271 FFITAIVDA
-280 LRANPMLNA
+280 LRENPMLNA

-325 DFAEIAG
+325 DFAEIAA

-424 RDITRSLES
+424 RDITRNLES
-433 FDTGRVGV
+433 FDTGRVGA

>member
-65 VAIGEVIGVIDTGDE
+65 VAIGEVIGVIDTGE
-80 EEPGTG
+80 EEDA
-86 EAGEDGRAGRDSGDG
+86 ESRVDGAEERTDDSGR
-101 GDGGETGGEVE
+101 EPE
-112 TIEADALTP
+112 TIEADELTP
-121 AAETGDGGPLRGK
+121 AAAESGDEGPVRRA
-134 RSERFYSPLVLR
+134 RSDRFYSPLVLR

-160 LEGTGKGGRLTR
+160 LEGTGKDGRVTR

-181 RASRIPEPAV
+181 RASRIPEPAA
-191 EQEED
+191 EQEDE
-196 SEFVS
+196 SEYIS
-201 VSRPSGTEEARV
+201 VSRPAGTEEARV
-213 VNMDT
+213 ANMDT
-218 LRKAISKHMVLS
+218 LRKAIAKHMVLS

-250 FRDEARE
+250 YRDEARE
-257 PFQQKTGIRLTLTP
+257 RFQQKTGIRLTLTP
-271 FFITAIVEA
+271 FFITAIVDA

-289 TMDGDRVLQWKH
+289 TMDGDRILQWKH
-301 VNLGL
+301 VNMGL

-325 DFAEIAG
+325 DFAQIAE

-337 AKRAHDRKLSPDDLK
+337 AKRAHDRKLTPDDLK

-376 EAGILATGSVKKQVV
+376 EAGIIATGSVKKQVV

-396 SLAIRSMMYLSLSF
+396 SLAIRSMMFMSLSF

-424 RDITRSLES
+424 RDITRGLES
-433 FDTGRVGV
+433 FDTDRVGV

>member
-1 MNIVMP
+1 MNITMP
-7 RLGESVEEGTVI
+7 RLGESVEEGTII
-19 RWLKQVGDPI
+19 RWLKKVGDPI

-60 AEGTT
+60 DEGTT
-65 VAIGEVIGVIDTGDE
+65 VAIGEIIGVIDTGDE
-80 EEPGTG
+80 EDADSSAADTEEQP
-86 EAGEDGRAGRDSGDG
+86 DGSVDAP
-101 GDGGETGGEVE
+101 E
-112 TIEADALTP
+112 TIDADELTP
-121 AAETGDGGPLRGK
+121 AAAEAVDGDPLR
-134 RSERFYSPLVLR
+134 RRRAERFYSPLVLR

-155 ATLES
+155 AALES
-160 LEGTGKGGRLTR
+160 LEGTGKGGRVTR

-181 RASRIPEPAV
+181 RASRIPEPAA
-191 EQEED
+191 EQDED
-196 SEFVS
+196 TEFVS
-201 VSRPSGTEEARV
+201 VSRPAGTEEARV

-218 LRKAISKHMVLS
+218 LRKAIAKHMVLS

-250 FRDEARE
+250 YREEARE
-257 PFQQKTGIRLTLTP
+257 RFQQKTGIKLTLTP
-271 FFITAIVEA
+271 FFITAIVDA

-289 TMDGDRVLQWKH
+289 TMDDDRVLQWKH

-325 DFAEIAG
+325 DFSEISQ

-396 SLAIRSMMYLSLSF
+396 SLAIRSMMFLSLSF

-424 RDITRSLES
+424 RDITRNLET
-433 FDTGRVGV
+433 FDTDRVGV

>member
-80 EEPGTG
+80 EETG
-86 EAGEDGRAGRDSGDG
+86 PTGAEAEGQAERAGP
-101 GDGGETGGEVE
+101 EPE
-112 TIEADALTP
+112 TIEADERTP
-121 AAETGDGGPLRGK
+121 AAADGGDGGPLRRK

-160 LEGTGKGGRLTR
+160 LEGTGKGGRVTR

-181 RASRIPEPAV
+181 RASRIPEPAA
-191 EQEED
+191 EQEDD
-196 SEFVS
+196 SEYVS
-201 VSRPSGTEEARV
+201 VSRPAGTEEARV

-218 LRKAISKHMVLS
+218 LRKAIARHMVHS
-230 KQVSPHVT
+230 KEVSPHVT

-257 PFQQKTGIRLTLTP
+257 RFQQKTGIRLTLTP
-271 FFITAIVEA
+271 FFITAIVDA
-280 LRANPMLNA
+280 LQANPMLNA

-301 VNLGL
+301 VNMGL

-396 SLAIRSMMYLSLSF
+396 SLAVRSMMFLSLSF

-424 RDITRSLES
+424 RDITRNLES
-433 FDTGRVGV
+433 FDTGRVGA